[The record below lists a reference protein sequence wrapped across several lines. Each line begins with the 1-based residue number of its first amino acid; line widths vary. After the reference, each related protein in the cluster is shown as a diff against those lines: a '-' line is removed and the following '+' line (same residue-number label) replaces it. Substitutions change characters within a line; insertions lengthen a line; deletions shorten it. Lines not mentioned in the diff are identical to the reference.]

1 MSFSTQDI
9 TRQWASLPAS
19 QIAVGVNDALHTNSS
34 LVVTAPPGA
43 GKSTLLP
50 LTILSSLGEGEKIL
64 MLEPR
69 RLAARQI
76 AERMAQM
83 LGEQVGETIGYRV
96 RFESRVSKRT
106 RIEVLTEGILTR
118 MIVDD
123 ATLDGVSV
131 VIFDEFHER
140 SINSDLA
147 LALTRQ
153 AQQIIR
159 PDLKVVI
166 MSATIDTSNIC
177 AALQAPLIESEGR
190 MFPVELHYADKDT
203 DPRDIAAAAAS
214 TTIEAYKKYEG
225 DILVFLPGQ
234 AEIEHCY
241 ELLSK
246 SQHFTASPSQ
256 PINTSTHQHL
266 TTSGGALVSSAPTTS
281 QHLTTSTS
289 QHLTI
294 HPLYGNLS
302 PEDQRRAIA
311 PSAPGE
317 RKIVIATPIAETSIT
332 IEGVRVV
339 IDAGLCRQVV
349 FDARTGLSHLETVRI
364 SMDMAT
370 QRMGRAGRVA
380 EGVCYRLWT
389 KASEHLMAEQRKPEI
404 EEADLAPMLLDTA
417 AFGESDAEA
426 LPWLTMPPRAGV
438 FKAKELLTALGAI
451 DENGNITSIGKRMAT
466 LPCHPRIARMI
477 LATTNLTTSTP
488 QEVHLSPLG
497 FCRLPEQEVH
507 QQHLTTSTSHHNN
520 TSLACDIA
528 ALLEEKDPL
537 SESGGT
543 DLTLRLSAL
552 RAARRK
558 KQLGKWQRIAKIAAE
573 YRRMAHT
580 DEDNRDPAQTE
591 VGLLVAYAYPERIA
605 HSTNS
610 IGGYRLASGANV
622 QLDAADQQSAHSW
635 LAVASLYSATGT
647 TGRVFLAAPIAPD
660 DLEKEFVKEVDN
672 IAWDTKQGCV
682 VMQREQRIGKLIL
695 SQKPIHD
702 ADKER
707 LKGIVCEAMKKDGL
721 TMMAWSEKAVE
732 QVQRRV
738 AQVAA
743 WHPEMALPDVSTEHL
758 LSTAADWL
766 PFYLEEGGRVKTSVQ
781 ELRKLNL
788 AEIIWNILPYEAQLE
803 VDRLAPTHIE
813 VPTGSH
819 IRIDYRSGAE
829 APVLSV
835 RLQECFGME
844 RTPCVDDG
852 RQPLLMELLS
862 PGFKPVQLTQ
872 DLASFWQGTY
882 FEVRKELRRRYPKHY
897 WPENPLEAEAVRGVK
912 RK

>member
-1 MSFSTQDI
+1 MTFSTQDI
-9 TRQWASLPAS
+9 TKKCASLPAS
-19 QIAVGVNDALHTNSS
+19 LIADDVNSTLQTHHS
-34 LVVTAPPGA
+34 LVITAPPGA

-50 LTILSSLGEGEKIL
+50 LTILSSLGDGEKIL

-69 RLAARQI
+69 RLTARQI
-76 AERMAQM
+76 AERMAQI
-83 LGEQVGETIGYRV
+83 LGETVGETVGYRV
-96 RFESRVSKRT
+96 RFESKVSKRT

-118 MIVDD
+118 MLVDD
-123 ATLDGVSV
+123 ATLDGVSI

-153 AQQIIR
+153 AQEIIR
-159 PDLKVVI
+159 PDLKIVI
-166 MSATIDTSNIC
+166 MSATIDACGIC
-177 AALQAPLIESEGR
+177 AALKAPLIESEGR
-190 MFPVELHYADKDT
+190 MFPVELHYADEDT
-203 DPRDIAAAAAS
+203 DPRDIAAVAAS
-214 TTIEAYKKYEG
+214 TTMEAYRKHEG

-234 AEIEHCY
+234 AEIERCI
-241 ELLSK
+241 ELLCN
-246 SQHFTASPSQ
+246 SQH
-256 PINTSTHQHL
+256 L
-266 TTSGGALVSSAPTTS
+266 YTSGGALVSSAPTTS
-281 QHLTTSTS
+281 QPITTTTPH
-289 QHLTI
+289 HLTI

-302 PEDQRRAIA
+302 PENQRRAIA

-339 IDAGLCRQVV
+339 IDSGLCRQVV
-349 FDARTGLSHLETVRI
+349 FDARTGLSHLQTVRI

-404 EEADLAPMLLDTA
+404 EEADLAPMVLDTA

-438 FKAKELLTALGAI
+438 FKAKELLMSLGAI
-451 DENGNITSIGKRMAT
+451 DENGNITPIGKRMAA

-477 LATTNLTTSTP
+477 LATTSLTTSTS
-488 QEVHLSPLG
+488 QGVHLS
-497 FCRLPEQEVH
+497 QVH
-507 QQHLTTSTSHHNN
+507 QQHLTTSTSHHN
-520 TSLACDIA
+520 TISLACDIA

-537 SESGGT
+537 SETGGT

-552 RAARRK
+552 RTARRK
-558 KQLGKWQRIAKIAAE
+558 GQMGRWQRIAKIAAE

-580 DEDNRDPAQTE
+580 DEENRDPAPTE
-591 VGLLVAYAYPERIA
+591 VGLLVAHAYPERIA

-610 IGGYRLASGANV
+610 IGSYRLASGANV
-622 QLDAADQQSAHSW
+622 QLDATDQQSAHSW
-635 LAVASLYSATGT
+635 LAIASLHSAPGA
-647 TGRVFLAAPIAPD
+647 TGRVFLAAPIDPE
-660 DLEKEFVKEVDN
+660 DLNAEFVKEIDN
-672 IAWDTKQGCV
+672 ISWDTKQGCV
-682 VMQREQRIGKLIL
+682 VMQREQRIGKLML
-695 SQKPIHD
+695 SEKPIHD
-702 ADKER
+702 ADKEQV
-707 LKGIVCEAMKKDGL
+707 KSIVCEAMKKDGL

-743 WHPEMALPDVSTEHL
+743 WHPELALPDVSTEHL

-766 PFYLEEGGRVKTSVQ
+766 PFYLEEGGRVKSSVQ

-788 AEIIWNILPYEAQLE
+788 AEIIWNLLPYEAQQE

-813 VPTGSH
+813 VPTGSR
-819 IRIDYRSGAE
+819 IRIDYRTGAE

-852 RQPLLMELLS
+852 KRPVLMELLS

>member
-19 QIAVGVNDALHTNSS
+19 QIANGVNEALHTNSS

-83 LGEQVGETIGYRV
+83 LGEQVGETVGYRV

-147 LALTRQ
+147 LALTHQ
-153 AQQIIR
+153 AQQIIH

-234 AEIEHCY
+234 AEIERCF

-246 SQHFTASPSQ
+246 SQHLTISPHQHLNTTTSQ
-256 PINTSTHQHL
+256 PI
-266 TTSGGALVSSAPTTS
+266 
-281 QHLTTSTS
+281 TTSTS

-404 EEADLAPMLLDTA
+404 EEADLAPMVLDTA

-451 DENGNITSIGKRMAT
+451 DKNGNITFIGKRMAT

-488 QEVHLSPLG
+488 QGVHLS
-497 FCRLPEQEVH
+497 QVH

-558 KQLGKWQRIAKIAAE
+558 KQLGRWQRIAKIAAE

-580 DEDNRDPAQTE
+580 DEDNRDPAPTE

-635 LAVASLYSATGT
+635 LAIASLYSAPGT

-682 VMQREQRIGKLIL
+682 VMQREQRIGKLML
-695 SQKPIHD
+695 SQKPIHY

-738 AQVAA
+738 AQVAT
-743 WHPEMALPDVSTEHL
+743 WHPELALPDVSTEHL

>member
-1 MSFSTQDI
+1 MSFFTQDI

-190 MFPVELHYADKDT
+190 MFPVELHYADEDT

-266 TTSGGALVSSAPTTS
+266 TTSTSQPTT
-281 QHLTTSTS
+281 TTPH
-289 QHLTI
+289 HLTI

-302 PEDQRRAIA
+302 SEDQRRAIA

-477 LATTNLTTSTP
+477 LATTNLTTST
-488 QEVHLSPLG
+488 
-497 FCRLPEQEVH
+497 
-507 QQHLTTSTSHHNN
+507 SHHNN

-537 SESGGT
+537 SETGGT

-552 RAARRK
+552 RTARRK
-558 KQLGKWQRIAKIAAE
+558 KQLGRWQRIAKIAAE

-635 LAVASLYSATGT
+635 LAIASLYSAPGT

-788 AEIIWNILPYEAQLE
+788 ADIIWNILPYEAQLE

-844 RTPCVDDG
+844 STPCVDDG

>member
-19 QIAVGVNDALHTNSS
+19 QIAVGVNEALHTNSS

-106 RIEVLTEGILTR
+106 RIEMLTEGILTR

-190 MFPVELHYADKDT
+190 MFPVELHYADEDT
-203 DPRDIAAAAAS
+203 DPRYIAAAAAS

-266 TTSGGALVSSAPTTS
+266 TTSTSQPTT
-281 QHLTTSTS
+281 TTPH
-289 QHLTI
+289 HLTI

-302 PEDQRRAIA
+302 SEDQRRAIA

-477 LATTNLTTSTP
+477 LATTNLTTST
-488 QEVHLSPLG
+488 
-497 FCRLPEQEVH
+497 
-507 QQHLTTSTSHHNN
+507 SHHNN

-537 SESGGT
+537 SETGDT

-552 RAARRK
+552 RTARRK
-558 KQLGKWQRIAKIAAE
+558 KQLGRWQRIAKIAAE

-580 DEDNRDPAQTE
+580 DEDNRDPAPTE

-844 RTPCVDDG
+844 RTPCVDNG

>member
-9 TRQWASLPAS
+9 THQWASLPAS
-19 QIAVGVNDALHTNSS
+19 QIAVGVNEALHTNSS

-266 TTSGGALVSSAPTTS
+266 TTSTSQPTT
-281 QHLTTSTS
+281 TTPH
-289 QHLTI
+289 HLTI

-488 QEVHLSPLG
+488 QGVHLSPLG

-507 QQHLTTSTSHHNN
+507 QQHLTTSTSHHTN

-537 SESGGT
+537 SETGGT

-580 DEDNRDPAQTE
+580 DEDNRDPAPTE

-635 LAVASLYSATGT
+635 LAIASLYSATGT

>member
-1 MSFSTQDI
+1 MTFSTQDI
-9 TRQWASLPAS
+9 TKKCASLPAS
-19 QIAVGVNDALHTNSS
+19 LIADDVNSALQTHHS
-34 LVVTAPPGA
+34 LVITAPPGA

-50 LTILSSLGEGEKIL
+50 LTILSSLGDGEKIL

-76 AERMAQM
+76 AERMAQI
-83 LGEQVGETIGYRV
+83 LGETVGETVGYRV
-96 RFESRVSKRT
+96 RFESKVSKRT

-118 MIVDD
+118 MLVDD
-123 ATLDGVSV
+123 ATLDGVSI

-153 AQQIIR
+153 AQEIIR
-159 PDLKVVI
+159 PDLKIVI
-166 MSATIDTSNIC
+166 MSATIDACGIC
-177 AALQAPLIESEGR
+177 AALKAPLIESEGR
-190 MFPVELHYADKDT
+190 MFPVELHYADEDT
-203 DPRDIAAAAAS
+203 DPRDIAAVAAS
-214 TTIEAYKKYEG
+214 TTIEAYKKHEG

-234 AEIEHCY
+234 AEIERCF
-241 ELLSK
+241 ELLSN
-246 SQHFTASPSQ
+246 SQHLNPSTSQ
-256 PINTSTHQHL
+256 PITTTPSQHL
-266 TTSGGALVSSAPTTS
+266 NTSGGALVSSAPTTS
-281 QHLTTSTS
+281 QPTTSTS

-404 EEADLAPMLLDTA
+404 EEADLAPMVLDTA

-488 QEVHLSPLG
+488 QGVHLS
-497 FCRLPEQEVH
+497 QVH
-507 QQHLTTSTSHHNN
+507 QQHLNTSTPHHNN

-537 SESGGT
+537 SETGGT

-558 KQLGKWQRIAKIAAE
+558 GQMGRWQRIAKIAAE

-580 DEDNRDPAQTE
+580 DEENRDPAPME
-591 VGLLVAYAYPERIA
+591 VGLLVAHAYPERIA
-605 HSTNS
+605 HSTNN
-610 IGGYRLASGANV
+610 IGSYRLASGANV
-622 QLDAADQQSAHSW
+622 QLDATDQQSAHSW
-635 LAVASLYSATGT
+635 LAIASLHSAPGA
-647 TGRVFLAAPIAPD
+647 TGRVFLAAPLDPE
-660 DLEKEFVKEVDN
+660 DLNTEFVKEVDN
-672 IAWDTKQGCV
+672 ISWDTKQGCV
-682 VMQREQRIGKLIL
+682 VMQREQRIGKLML
-695 SQKPIHD
+695 SEKPIHD
-702 ADKER
+702 ADKEQV
-707 LKGIVCEAMKKDGL
+707 KSIVCEAMKKDGL

-743 WHPEMALPDVSTEHL
+743 WHPELALPDVSTEHL

-766 PFYLEEGGRVKTSVQ
+766 PFYLEEGGRVKSSVQ

-788 AEIIWNILPYEAQLE
+788 AEIIWNILPYEAQQE

-813 VPTGSH
+813 VPTGSR
-819 IRIDYRSGAE
+819 IRIDYRTGAE

-852 RQPLLMELLS
+852 KQPVLMELLS

-872 DLASFWQGTY
+872 DLASFWQSTY

>member
-1 MSFSTQDI
+1 MTFSTQDI
-9 TRQWASLPAS
+9 TRKCASLPAS
-19 QIAVGVNDALHTNSS
+19 LIADDVNSALQTHHS
-34 LVVTAPPGA
+34 LVITAPPGA

-76 AERMAQM
+76 AERMAQI
-83 LGEQVGETIGYRV
+83 LGETVGETVGYRV
-96 RFESRVSKRT
+96 RFESKVSKRT

-118 MIVDD
+118 MLVDD
-123 ATLDGVSV
+123 ATLDGVSI

-153 AQQIIR
+153 AQEIIR
-159 PDLKVVI
+159 PDLKIVI
-166 MSATIDTSNIC
+166 MSATIDACGIC
-177 AALQAPLIESEGR
+177 AALKAPLIESEGR
-190 MFPVELHYADKDT
+190 MFPVELHYADEDT
-203 DPRDIAAAAAS
+203 DPRDIAAVAAS
-214 TTIEAYKKYEG
+214 TTIEAYKKHEG

-234 AEIEHCY
+234 AEIERCF
-241 ELLSK
+241 ELLSN
-246 SQHFTASPSQ
+246 S
-256 PINTSTHQHL
+256 QHL

-281 QHLTTSTS
+281 QPITTTTPH
-289 QHLTI
+289 HLTI

-302 PEDQRRAIA
+302 PENQRRAIA

-339 IDAGLCRQVV
+339 IDSGLYRQVV
-349 FDARTGLSHLETVRI
+349 FDARTGLSHLQTVRI

-404 EEADLAPMLLDTA
+404 EEADLAPMVLDTA

-438 FKAKELLTALGAI
+438 FKAKELLMSLGAI
-451 DENGNITSIGKRMAT
+451 DENGNITPIGKRMAT

-477 LATTNLTTSTP
+477 LATTSLTTSTS
-488 QEVHLSPLG
+488 QGVHLSPLG

-507 QQHLTTSTSHHNN
+507 QQHLTTSTSHHNT

-528 ALLEEKDPL
+528 ALFEEKDPL
-537 SESGGT
+537 SETGGT

-552 RAARRK
+552 RTARRK
-558 KQLGKWQRIAKIAAE
+558 KQLGRWQRIAKIAAE

-580 DEDNRDPAQTE
+580 DEENRDPAPME
-591 VGLLVAYAYPERIA
+591 VGLLVAHAYPERIA

-610 IGGYRLASGANV
+610 IGSYRLASGANV
-622 QLDAADQQSAHSW
+622 QLDATDQQSAHSW
-635 LAVASLYSATGT
+635 LAIASLHSAPGT
-647 TGRVFLAAPIAPD
+647 TGRVFLAAPLDPE
-660 DLEKEFVKEVDN
+660 DLNAEFVKEVDN
-672 IAWDTKQGCV
+672 ISWDTKQGCV
-682 VMQREQRIGKLIL
+682 VMQREQRIGKLML
-695 SQKPIHD
+695 SEKPIHD
-702 ADKER
+702 ADKEQM
-707 LKGIVCEAMKKDGL
+707 KSIVCEAMKKDGL

-738 AQVAA
+738 AQVDA
-743 WHPEMALPDVSTEHL
+743 WHPELALPDVSTEHL

-766 PFYLEEGGRVKTSVQ
+766 PFYLEEGGRVKSSVQ

-788 AEIIWNILPYEAQLE
+788 AEIIWNLLPYEAQQE

-813 VPTGSH
+813 VPTGSR
-819 IRIDYRSGAE
+819 IRIDYRTGAE

-852 RQPLLMELLS
+852 KQPVLMELLS